1 MIDIM
6 ILIGD
11 ILIKDGVRF
20 RVIGRVQKIFSVICI
35 DSQKLSI
42 TTHDADDIIKEFEN
56 GNIQIQHS
64 KSEDR
69 RVFNVSDWPEAMQET
84 YHRNTLFVNK
94 VISAYG
100 PLFTDLMGRKKK
112 TEFVDA
118 YNAAGL
124 SNSQAWLV
132 IKQYLRSGFD
142 PAALADQRVFK
153 TKQNPYSYTKKTG
166 RPSHSGLGIGV
177 KLSEDALSN
186 MEEARQYY
194 LSGRAQSIKSAYEEM
209 VRRHYTTMTEISNG
223 IRYSIL
229 PQGEIPTYKQLYLYI
244 KKNTDEK
251 TIRIAKTSAQ
261 ETRNA
266 ERLLLSDNLQGVT
279 GPGSLFEIDECELD
293 VSIVSEVN
301 RSITVGRPILYAMV
315 DVYSRM
321 IVAVSIAF
329 DNNSLIGVTSCL
341 ANLLENKQ
349 EYFARYG
356 IEIAPGEIPSH
367 IIPQRIRSDYGSEYI
382 SYELERIGRELGI
395 QMELASPGTGS
406 LKGQVEQLFR
416 QIHAAQNPSLE
427 NKGLIERRHDSKHH
441 KEATLTLEEITR
453 MILATVAVHNRKYM
467 SKYPLTRKM
476 RAQNVNPTPV
486 DLWKFGVENAGFP
499 RTVINEDSFRYA
511 LLTPVKASISRAGLC
526 FEDLYY
532 INLQSKSFLKKM
544 FSAGDKR
551 IPFECRIDPRNV
563 EELYY
568 LEDGKLE
575 RAALN
580 SQKTGMDE
588 WKGISLTEYRSLRKE
603 KLKNDR
609 EGAQANL
616 QLDIALHDRHENIVR
631 EASKHKTVNV
641 VSDLRENRK
650 AEKQLVASKCG
661 IVPHQNFDVYEEEAP
676 IKDDSEK
683 VAETLEEA
691 IRMFEEDE
699 DARYGK

>member
-1 MIDIM
+1 MNKIR
-6 ILIGD
+6 LSTGD
-11 ILIKDGVRF
+11 IIIKDGVRF
-20 RVIGRVQKIFSVICI
+20 RVIGYAQGLFSVVCI
-35 DSQKLSI
+35 DTPKLLI
-42 TTHDADDIIKEFEN
+42 TTHSALDIIKQYQN
-56 GNIQIQHS
+56 GSIQIQQ
-64 KSEDR
+64 SEDEER
-69 RVFNVSDWPEAMQET
+69 RAFNVSDWTEAMQET

-94 VISAYG
+94 VVSAYG

-112 TEFVDA
+112 TAFVDA
-118 YNAAGL
+118 YTTAGL
-124 SNSQAWLV
+124 GNSQAWV
-132 IKQYLRSGFD
+132 IINQYLKSGFD
-142 PAALADQRVFK
+142 PASLADQRVFK
-153 TKQNPYSYTKKTG
+153 TVQKPYTYVKKTG
-166 RPSHSGLGIGV
+166 HPSHSVLGKGIRM
-177 KLSEDALSN
+177 SEDMLSN
-186 MEEARQYY
+186 MEEARKYY
-194 LSGRAQSIKSAYEEM
+194 LSGRAKSIKSAYEEM
-209 VRRHYTTMTEISNG
+209 IRKHYTVMTETSNG
-223 IRYSIL
+223 IQYEIL
-229 PQGEIPTYKQLYLYI
+229 PENQRPTLRQLNNYI
-244 KKNTDEK
+244 VKNTDEE

-266 ERLLLSDNLQGVT
+266 ERLLLSDNLQGVA

-453 MILATVAVHNRKYM
+453 MVLATVAVHNRKYM

-532 INLQSKSFLKKM
+532 INLNSKSFLKKM

-551 IPFECRIDPRNV
+551 VPFECRIDPRNV

-588 WKGISLTEYRSLRKE
+588 WKGISLAEYRSLRKE

-631 EASKHKTVNV
+631 EASKHKTANV

-650 AEKQLVASKCG
+650 TEKQLIASKRG
-661 IVPHQNFDVYEEEAP
+661 IVPQRNVDVYEEETSR
-676 IKDDSEK
+676 KDDSEK

-699 DARYGK
+699 DARYDK